1 MKKIKLFA
9 LLATVTLA
17 LVSCTSKPEKTI
29 ENLKSAATGE
39 ANASEKY
46 AKFAQKAEADSMF
59 NVAKMFRAISEAET
73 VHKTNHLKVLKDLG
87 VDFTPKIEEVA
98 VGTTLENLEAAKK
111 GEDYEVS
118 TMYPDFIK
126 VAQQEKAQKA
136 LNSFDFAIKVEA
148 EHSKYYNEAI
158 TLITTDGNDL
168 KVNAQWQVCPVC
180 GDTFKKGAVTK
191 CSICGTD
198 ASKFKTF

>member
-9 LLATVTLA
+9 ILATVALA
-17 LVSCTSKPEKTI
+17 LVSCSSKPVKTI

-59 NVAKMFRAISEAET
+59 NIAAMFRATSEAEA
-73 VHKTNHLKVLKDLG
+73 VHKANHLKVLKELG
-87 VDFTPKIEEVA
+87 VDFSPIIEAINVA
-98 VGTTLENLEAAKK
+98 TTLENLQSAMK

-118 TMYPDFIK
+118 NMYPEFIK
-126 VAQQEKAQKA
+126 IAEQEKAKKA

-148 EHSKYYNEAI
+148 EHFKYYNEAI
-158 TLITTDGNDL
+158 NLITSEGNDL
-168 KVNAQWQVCPVC
+168 NVNKAWEVCPVC
-180 GDTFKKGAVTK
+180 GDTFKKGAVKK
-191 CSICGTD
+191 CNICGTD
-198 ASKFKTF
+198 AAKFKTF